1 MAWIRGCMGGAPEK
15 RGMLHGCHAV
25 RLTQIRQERTAARLS
40 LAKPIIAVDFPFRIS
55 KIRERCSAI
64 AQSVEQMTVNHWVP
78 GSSPGRGAKFKSPDA
93 SRGFF
98 VSPPLD
104 SHQGLRPRLF
114 GPAGLTPSGPRWS
127 AFGCAVESR
136 SRSQI
141 QKPCRKSGL
150 FRFTPPG
157 LSPGTASQ
165 VIRPCGPHPFGAAL
179 KRVRLRRRVQVAEP
193 NSKALTQVGAF
204 SFHPPWTLTRDCVPG
219 YSALRAS
226 PLRGRAEARSAAPS
240 RPGRGAKFKSP
251 DANRGF
257 FVSGSFEFWRLK
269 PLLPLPHVKA
279 GRPGRL
285 FTPRTAYCT
294 LSLLRLF
301 SRTAVPMPVTS
312 SSSSTVANGPWASRW
327 AT

>member
-1 MAWIRGCMGGAPEK
+1 
-15 RGMLHGCHAV
+15 
-25 RLTQIRQERTAARLS
+25 
-40 LAKPIIAVDFPFRIS
+40 
-55 KIRERCSAI
+55 
-64 AQSVEQMTVNHWVP
+64 MTVNHWVP

-98 VSPPLD
+98 VSPP
-104 SHQGLRPRLF
+104 GLSPGTASQVIRPCEPHPFGAALKRVRLRRRVQVAE
-114 GPAGLTPSGPRWS
+114 PNSKALTQVG
-127 AFGCAVESR
+127 AFS
-136 SRSQI
+136 
-141 QKPCRKSGL
+141 
-150 FRFTPPG
+150 FHPPG

-269 PLLPLPHVKA
+269 PLLPLPHEKA
-279 GRPGRL
+279 GHPGRL
-285 FTPRTAYCT
+285 FRPRTAYCT
-294 LSLLRLF
+294 LSLLRFF
-301 SRTAVPMPVTS
+301 SRMAVPMPFTS

>member
-114 GPAGLTPSGPRWS
+114 GPAGLTPSGPRLS

-141 QKPCRKSGL
+141 QKPWRKA
-150 FRFTPPG
+150 R
-157 LSPGTASQ
+157 
-165 VIRPCGPHPFGAAL
+165 
-179 KRVRLRRRVQVAEP
+179 RLRVW
-193 NSKALTQVGAF
+193 F
-204 SFHPPWTLTRDCVPG
+204 SGIP
-219 YSALRAS
+219 A
-226 PLRGRAEARSAAPS
+226 AEAA
-240 RPGRGAKFKSP
+240 
-251 DANRGF
+251 
-257 FVSGSFEFWRLK
+257 
-269 PLLPLPHVKA
+269 
-279 GRPGRL
+279 
-285 FTPRTAYCT
+285 RT
-294 LSLLRLF
+294 
-301 SRTAVPMPVTS
+301 
-312 SSSSTVANGPWASRW
+312 
-327 AT
+327 